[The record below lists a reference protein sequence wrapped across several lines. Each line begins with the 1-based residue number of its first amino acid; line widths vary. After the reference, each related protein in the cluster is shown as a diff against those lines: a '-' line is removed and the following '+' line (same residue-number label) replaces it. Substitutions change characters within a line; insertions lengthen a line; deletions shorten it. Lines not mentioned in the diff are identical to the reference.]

1 MRVSREETL
10 FQVLK
15 YLSERHRLLIWSS
28 TRENKGIEVSLS
40 HLHPSQRRFDF
51 KRDDSKPFHDLAV
64 WRSEALRFKRDGN
77 MESKKRGGLESS
89 GNQDTTFSHTSRKKF
104 VYLLEEGQGC
114 GGTFGPKRSW
124 HFIALKNF
132 ISITDPDS
140 HPFFARTFPSENLS
154 AQQSK
159 RGLREGL
166 TFGCTLRK
174 MKISISSPKDEDH
187 LKQIRPVAERERRGW
202 VG

>member
-1 MRVSREETL
+1 METWRAKKGEGSNQAEIKILRSLILRE
-10 FQVLK
+10 K
-15 YLSERHRLLIWSS
+15 
-28 TRENKGIEVSLS
+28 SLS
-40 HLHPSQRRFDF
+40 IF
-51 KRDDSKPFHDLAV
+51 
-64 WRSEALRFKRDGN
+64 W
-77 MESKKRGGLESS
+77 KK
-89 GNQDTTFSHTSRKKF
+89 DKA
-104 VYLLEEGQGC
+104 C

-140 HPFFARTFPSENLS
+140 HPFFARTFPSKNLS

-159 RGLREGL
+159 RGLRKGL
-166 TFGCTLRK
+166 TFGCTLRR